1 MVERIPSETLS
12 MTEIEYNK
20 QNFQVGNVVFLK
32 EDFRKNIW
40 PMVQIVSTEP
50 DSCCIVQSVQLKVT
64 NQQT

>member
-1 MVERIPSETLS
+1 MERIPSETLS

-32 EDFRKNIW
+32 QDFRKNIW